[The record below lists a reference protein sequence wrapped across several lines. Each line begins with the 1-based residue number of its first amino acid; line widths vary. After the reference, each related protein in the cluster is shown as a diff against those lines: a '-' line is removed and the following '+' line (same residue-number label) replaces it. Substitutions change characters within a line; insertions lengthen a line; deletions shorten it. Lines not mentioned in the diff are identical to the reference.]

1 MGGALR
7 QDGSG
12 LSSFPNDIKS
22 VPPSASSSLC
32 SGLSSFPNDIKF
44 FIEPHD
50 IRSRSGLSSFPN
62 DIKYGHFARRPE
74 EGSGLSSFPNDIK
87 FLTGTRDDSMSS
99 GLSSF
104 PNDIKYEHVKPLI
117 FNDFFDVYSQKFS
130 YFSKTVL
137 AVLAVLPSTHFFG
150 CGRSGFS

>member
-1 MGGALR
+1 MSSGLSSFPNDIKFAPMPGRFEERSGLSSFPNDIKLSKIVNR
-7 QDGSG
+7 NRCCSG

-22 VPPSASSSLC
+22 
-32 SGLSSFPNDIKF
+32 N
-44 FIEPHD
+44 
-50 IRSRSGLSSFPN
+50 
-62 DIKYGHFARRPE
+62 ARRARPSV
-74 EGSGLSSFPNDIK
+74 G
-87 FLTGTRDDSMSS
+87 S

-150 CGRSGFS
+150 CGRSGSS